1 MMTVSTSSAL
11 ICRTS
16 SLRVS
21 LATFSP
27 ARRAEPF
34 ACSDRRAAA
43 RVRDVVRLRAIAYPS
58 PLLETDEDVLDL
70 GVELNR
76 MHAKLAADSAS
87 LVSAERCL
95 RVDAPAAVDAEHPG
109 PHRPGDAQGAA
120 DVSAPD
126 RAGKPVLVLVHQPD
140 DFLLIRERDHRQH
153 RTKDLFLRNPHPVL
167 RPIEN
172 CGFEVAAAG

>member
-11 ICRTS
+11 TCRTS

-70 GVELNR
+70 GVALTR
-76 MHAKLAADSAS
+76 VHAELAAGPAPLVAS
-87 LVSAERCL
+87 ERGIGM
-95 RVDAPAAVDAEHPG
+95 DA
-109 PHRPGDAQGAA
+109 
-120 DVSAPD
+120 
-126 RAGKPVLVLVHQPD
+126 
-140 DFLLIRERDHRQH
+140 
-153 RTKDLFLRNPHPVL
+153 T
-167 RPIEN
+167 
-172 CGFEVAAAG
+172 AAGNA